1 MPASSGADGRSR
13 HALALWLLAA
23 ALVAVPPV
31 YTAPSL
37 GGTELDP
44 LAFMF
49 GLVLAGLMAAAGL
62 VAFFGAGRR
71 AVAVPVAVV
80 LAAVGVVGGVA
91 LLGDSW
97 AALAGWVAA
106 VAVTVVV
113 VRAAAPG

>member
-1 MPASSGADGRSR
+1 MPASSGAVGRSR
-13 HALALWLLAA
+13 HEAQIRKAA
-23 ALVAVPPV
+23 SMYGA
-31 YTAPSL
+31 SW
-37 GGTELDP
+37 
-44 LAFMF
+44 
-49 GLVLAGLMAAAGL
+49 AA
-62 VAFFGAGRR
+62 
-71 AVAVPVAVV
+71 AVPVAVV